1 MVGDLPPVWWR
12 EHVTFDCQRLFQA
25 RSVSLEVAQVDLIE
39 RFSALFVPLRCNWL
53 FLTPQRTEERREQ
66 EQSKQ
71 TVQLQNSRFE
81 SHLGI
86 DAFISHP
93 PCPRP

>member
-39 RFSALFVPLRCNWL
+39 RFSALFVPQQCKKRPFAPLRN
-53 FLTPQRTEERREQ
+53 EERREQ
-66 EQSKQ
+66 SGQREQETTWVCRGAK
-71 TVQLQNSRFE
+71 VV
-81 SHLGI
+81 
-86 DAFISHP
+86 
-93 PCPRP
+93 